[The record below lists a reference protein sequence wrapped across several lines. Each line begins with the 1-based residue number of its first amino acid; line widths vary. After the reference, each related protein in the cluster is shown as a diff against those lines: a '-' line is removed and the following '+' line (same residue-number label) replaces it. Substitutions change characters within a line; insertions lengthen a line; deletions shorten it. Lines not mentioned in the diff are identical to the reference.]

1 MSTHTTHPV
10 VIVGGGIS
18 GLTCAYRLKQADV
31 PFVLLEASDRIG
43 GMLRTERVD
52 GYTLEYG
59 ADAILTRKPWARQLA
74 AELGLDVLP
83 INKPP
88 RSTYVLHR
96 GETVPLP
103 DGLALLAP
111 SNWPAF
117 LRSRLFTPAGKLR
130 AAIDLFIPRRC
141 GAADETLADFV
152 TRRLGREMLDTV
164 GDPMLAGVFNG
175 ESHRQS
181 MLATFPQFPALERE
195 YGSLIRGVRAK
206 QREAKPSEERPFFSF
221 ARGVQSLPEAIAA
234 HVWHG
239 FPTLDSADAKR
250 PTRVENPCHEMR
262 TNTAVARVERDGDGF
277 RVILATGETIAASAV
292 IIATPA
298 HVAATTLRD
307 LAPTAAAALA
317 SIRYTGIGTAYV
329 AYRREDVPHAL
340 DGFGV
345 VIPCTERRAID
356 GMMWSTTKW
365 KGRAPA
371 GQALVR
377 VFFGGPHTRH
387 VLDYDDARL
396 QQIVRAELAEIL
408 GVTAEPLLWRCHRW
422 SAGYPQYD
430 LGHLDRVATIDREL
444 PPGVVVTGNA
454 YRGVGVPDCV
464 RQANETAAKVI
475 AFLKEPAK

>member
-1 MSTHTTHPV
+1 MSTAAANPV

-18 GLTCAYRLKQADV
+18 GLTAAYRLHRAGV
-31 PFVLLEASDRIG
+31 PFVLLEASDRLG

-103 DGLALLAP
+103 EGLALLAP

-130 AAIDLFIPRRC
+130 AAMDLFIPRRC
-141 GAADETLADFV
+141 ETTDETLADFV

-175 ESHRQS
+175 EADRQS

-206 QREAKPSEERPFFSF
+206 QREAAKPTDERPFFSF
-221 ARGVQSLPEAIAA
+221 ANGVQSLPEAIAA
-234 HVWHG
+234 K
-239 FPTLDSADAKR
+239 LQSRDL
-250 PTRVENPCHEMR
+250 R
-262 TNTAVARVERDGDGF
+262 TNAAVERVACVDDAY
-277 RVILATGETIAASAV
+277 RVTLADGETIDAAALIV
-292 IIATPA
+292 TTGAG
-298 HVAATTLRD
+298 VASNLLRG
-307 LAPTAAAALA
+307 LAPTAADTLA
-317 SIRYTGIGTAYV
+317 TIRYTGIGTAY
-329 AYRREDVPHAL
+329 AAFRREDVPHPL
-340 DGFGV
+340 DGFGL
-345 VIPCTERRAID
+345 VIPRTEGRAID

-365 KGRAPA
+365 TGRAPD

-377 VFFGGPHTRH
+377 VFFGGPHTRR
-387 VLDYDDARL
+387 VLDYDDATLRR
-396 QQIVRAELAEIL
+396 IVRAELAEIL
-408 GVTAEPLLWRCHRW
+408 GVTAEPLLWRVHRW
-422 SAGYPQYD
+422 GAGYPQYD
-430 LGHLDRVATIDREL
+430 LGHLDRVAAIERSL

-464 RQANETAAKVI
+464 RQANDAAAKII
-475 AFLKEPAK
+475 AFAK